1 MYRFPIL
8 IVNRYK
14 QLFDIDPLSI
24 LDKDL
29 LQIVPATISTR
40 WTFAEILLDDILHTM
55 THEEYLEYKLDW
67 FWNQMSPV
75 DRDQLVHRL
84 FAT

>member
-29 LQIVPATISTR
+29 LEIVPETVSTR
-40 WTFAEILLDDILHTM
+40 WGFTEIILEDILNTM
-55 THEEYLEYKLDW
+55 TYDEYLEYKMDW
-67 FWNQMSPV
+67 FWNQMGPS
-75 DRDQLVHRL
+75 DRDHVVDRL